1 MNEKDERLFKTLG
14 KRIRNARKERNITVA
29 QLSQKTGICKSYLYK
44 IENGKAY
51 GVLLERHLF
60 PILGML
66 KVKCSDIFK
75 GL

>member
-14 KRIRNARKERNITVA
+14 KRIRNVRKEKNITVA

-51 GVLLERHLF
+51 GVLLERHLL
-60 PILGML
+60 PIFGML
-66 KVKCSDIFK
+66 KVKCSDIFQ